1 MAKILSSTFL
11 FNWTIFYNVIG
22 VLQEV
27 VKTQMRGGGKK
38 SCVNIT
44 LRDTEGNVIEVPLWD
59 DFAKQF
65 MNYQNPDQLATHT
78 IVILTHAWCKQNTIS
93 GLPSLSNAWNCSRL
107 YINLEHPQVE
117 SFKASFGTTDL
128 ANQYALSLTRDSF
141 IHSTNKNWTSPKE
154 VKSIREIYE
163 GGKLP
168 SSDGILS
175 LVWAANLL
183 TSHKALYFTVTV
195 ELRMLNPFK
204 IEIEVEYDSHK
215 GTFVFLDKDCK
226 PCTKMTAKEL
236 RQLMKE
242 QISDASIMDIT
253 NKEPMQEPNQPIMA
267 VSFEQSFLTQASSAV
282 NQASSPTTSSSST
295 PAKKIAI
302 TTSVN
307 NLLEA
312 EDLTPKQSATKKRDT
327 VVQLKMSPIW

>member
-1 MAKILSSTFL
+1 
-11 FNWTIFYNVIG
+11 
-22 VLQEV
+22 
-27 VKTQMRGGGKK
+27 
-38 SCVNIT
+38 
-44 LRDTEGNVIEVPLWD
+44 
-59 DFAKQF
+59 
-65 MNYQNPDQLATHT
+65 MNYQNPDQFAAHT
-78 IVILTHAWCKQNTIS
+78 IGILTHAWCKQNTIS

-163 GGKLP
+163 GGKDCYATTIGTTLCFKASKFGWYFESCP
-168 SSDGILS
+168 GCKSSNKSQGSIFHCDCG
-175 LVWAANLL
+175 V
-183 TSHKALYFTVTV
+183 KDV
-195 ELRMLNPFK
+195 EPVLNYRFK

-226 PCTKMTAKEL
+226 PYTKMTAKEL

-242 QISDASIMDIT
+242 AGEDNPKIWPAHLDNLLNREMEFRINKSLMHLLWISPVKSQCRSPT
-253 NKEPMQEPNQPIMA
+253 N
-267 VSFEQSFLTQASSAV
+267 LLC
-282 NQASSPTTSSSST
+282 PTTSSSST
-295 PAKKIAI
+295 PAKRIAI

-312 EDLTPKQSATKKRDT
+312 EDLTPKQSVTKGKPGRKMKH
-327 VVQLKMSPIW
+327 LKKE